1 MKILSNL
8 ENNEPIE
15 SLNDK
20 DLIYMGKQIKDFVNV
35 YLNNVVINNDEDFKK
50 LQVLSMISDAL
61 LKRNY
66 QAIINDTSLIVV
78 DDDNAESDD
87 YEYKMRMMGLNGYPF

>member
-20 DLIYMGKQIKDFVNV
+20 DLIYMGKQIRDFVDV
-35 YLNNVVINNDEDFKK
+35 YLNNVTINNDEDFKK